1 MMSKKPAKQPI
12 RKVTGVPSQAVVPPQ
27 RQAEGRDGDLVAERV
42 VKFVEARYRLGME
55 DTGEPFAVPVSGPN
69 VAMVFS
75 ETRSFRQELLADFRS
90 HTGHLVSPASV
101 YTAIECLSGIAA
113 KRKKESLP
121 IRVARHQRECVIDMA
136 DDDGRAIVVTPGA
149 GWRVES
155 RSPVPFRR
163 SDFQLPHLEPRAGAE
178 AKSGSIAVTAA
189 VSKASPKR
197 CGG

>member
-1 MMSKKPAKQPI
+1 MSVRTAKKPT
-12 RKVTGVPSQAVVPPQ
+12 RKVTGVTSQAAVPPQ
-27 RQAEGRDGDLVAERV
+27 GQAEGRDGDPAAERV
-42 VKFVEARYRLGME
+42 VKFVEARYRLGVE

-75 ETRSFRQELLADFRS
+75 ETRSFRQELLADYRADNGKLF
-90 HTGHLVSPASV
+90 SPTSV
-101 YTAIECLSGIAA
+101 YAAIECLSGIAA
-113 KRKKESLP
+113 KRTKELLP

-163 SDFQLPHLEPRAGAE
+163 SDFQLPHLERRAGAE
-178 AKSGSIAVTAA
+178 AKSGNIAVTAA

-197 CGG
+197 CSG